1 MTSIGDDIRGVFGK
15 GRSSSVKLI
24 FINAFA
30 FIGFSVL
37 TFLLKQF
44 ENTNNLGTVI
54 DQNLLL
60 HASPIELLTHPWT
73 LLIFGF
79 SNASI
84 LNLLVTGLM
93 LFWFGNLVEEY
104 IGKLKVYSVYIT
116 GYLFAGLFYV
126 FTFGLIQYTN
136 ANLNLLTLVSG
147 ASAGVYALMFAAITL
162 LPEYEFYLFRRFY
175 VKVKYIALL
184 LLFISFLS
192 PSVGILNLGGAM
204 LGYLYVKMLRV
215 GVDLGAPVETVIGWF
230 SNLGA
235 KPSPPTFKKRSY
247 SHSTVVGTRGFTAAA
262 DNETYAPDQEEVD
275 ALLDKINKSG
285 YNSLS
290 KVEKERLHLASKK

>member
-24 FINAFA
+24 FINAFV

-60 HASPIELLTHPWT
+60 HASLIEFLTHPWT

-104 IGKLKVYSVYIT
+104 IGRLKVYSVYIT

-184 LLFISFLS
+184 LLVISFLS

-215 GVDLGAPVETVIGWF
+215 GVDLGAPVETIFGWF
-230 SNLGA
+230 KS
-235 KPSPPTFKKRSY
+235 KSEPPRSFIKRSY
-247 SHSTVVGTRGFTAAA
+247 SHSTVAGTRGFTVSAA
-262 DNETYAPDQEEVD
+262 EQSYVPDQEEVD
-275 ALLDKINKSG
+275 ALLDKISKSG

-290 KVEKERLHLASKK
+290 KIEKERLHLASKK

>member
-24 FINAFA
+24 FINAFV

-60 HASPIELLTHPWT
+60 HASLIEFLTHPWT

-104 IGKLKVYSVYIT
+104 IGRLKVYSVYIT

-184 LLFISFLS
+184 LLVISFLS

-215 GVDLGAPVETVIGWF
+215 GVDLGAPVETIFGWF
-230 SNLGA
+230 KS
-235 KPSPPTFKKRSY
+235 KSEPPRSFKKRSY
-247 SHSTVVGTRGFTAAA
+247 SHSTVAGTRGFTASAA
-262 DNETYAPDQEEVD
+262 EQSYVPDQEEVD
-275 ALLDKINKSG
+275 ALLDKISKSG

-290 KVEKERLHLASKK
+290 KIEKERLHLASKK